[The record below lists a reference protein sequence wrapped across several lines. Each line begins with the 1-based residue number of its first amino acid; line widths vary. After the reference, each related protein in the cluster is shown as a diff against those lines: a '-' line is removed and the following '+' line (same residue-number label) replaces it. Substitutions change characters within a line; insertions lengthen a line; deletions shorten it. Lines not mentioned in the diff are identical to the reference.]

1 MIQQGDLFGAQSNHL
16 ATDHMPTQ
24 PAPISQNC
32 SVDTLAS
39 RAGVLHL
46 LNNWQEL
53 GWLRALD
60 TALVKL
66 LAQLDPDAEPLVLLA
81 IALTSHQLG
90 HGHICLDLQTLLH
103 EPDLTLLLPPE
114 GQVAEHS
121 NDLPSQR
128 LAGIRL
134 TDWRAS
140 LKRSRLVRSQVDV
153 DADMAVTPLV
163 LLDGRLYLQRYWHYE
178 HSVAQQL
185 VRRIQSTLP
194 IPDDFS
200 TRLNSLFDTPLVV
213 AGEQQTD
220 WQKVACAMAAQ
231 GRLTLIT
238 GGPGTGKTTT
248 VVRLLAL
255 LQQEALAYSQ
265 ALRIQLAAP
274 TGKAATRLTESIGQQ
289 IASLPVSDSVKDSI
303 HSEVSTL
310 HRLLGSLPNTRHFR
324 HNRNNPLVLDVLVID
339 EASMIDLEMM
349 YNVLQALPSH
359 ARLILLGDKD
369 QLASVE
375 AGSVLGD
382 LCADAQLGYYSP
394 ETQQQLEHLCQDT
407 LRAELWCVGSAAQ
420 QPLAQRTVMLRHSRR
435 FDADSDIGQLARAV
449 NKSDQQLAL
458 QLLKNSSNDINYVS
472 LQHDAAGAFDRLLLS
487 GSTTPK
493 SDSDALGYGYYLQ
506 VLHETRPAAQ
516 QTLHDPCWQQW
527 AHQVLQAFDQFRLL
541 SALRKGEFGVE
552 GLNERIVHL
561 LYAKQWISDTQGWY
575 EGRPVLVTQN
585 DYGLGL
591 MNGDIGITL
600 RLPSDAAHSDTE
612 QALRVAFPRN
622 DGQGGVRF
630 VLPSRLTAV
639 ETVFAMTVHKSQ
651 GSEFTH
657 TALILPDRLNPVL
670 SKELLY
676 TGITRARN
684 KFTLIE
690 SHPGIFAASVRRKV
704 ERVSGL
710 QQAILTAMR
719 DESLALKAPWIRA

>member
-1 MIQQGDLFGAQSNHL
+1 MSQQGQLFGDAIDSPPAEHSSSQQSVTMQATAQHF
-16 ATDHMPTQ
+16 
-24 PAPISQNC
+24 
-32 SVDTLAS
+32 LAS
-39 RAGVLHL
+39 RTGTLAL
-46 LNNWQEL
+46 LNRWQAL
-53 GWLRALD
+53 GWLKALD

-81 IALTSHQLG
+81 VALTSHQLG
-90 HGHICLDLQTLLH
+90 HGHICLDLQTLLND
-103 EPDLTLLLPPE
+103 PDLTLLLPPE
-114 GQVAEHS
+114 GQVAEHAE
-121 NDLPSQR
+121 DLPSQR
-128 LAGIRL
+128 LVGIRL
-134 TDWRAS
+134 SDWLTS
-140 LKRSRLVRSQVDV
+140 LERSCLVRRQT
-153 DADMAVTPLV
+153 DASVTPLV
-163 LLDGRLYLQRYWHYE
+163 LLNGRLYLQRYWQYE
-178 HSVAQQL
+178 HSVAEQL
-185 VRRIQSTLP
+185 VRRINGTQPLP
-194 IPDDFS
+194 EDFS
-200 TRLNSLFDTPLVV
+200 ARLAHLFNTPLIV
-213 AGEQQTD
+213 AGKQQTD

-231 GRLTLIT
+231 GQLTLIT

-255 LQQEALAYSQ
+255 LQEAALADGQ

-289 IASLPVSDSVKDSI
+289 IASLPVTDSVKNSI
-303 HSEVSTL
+303 PSDVSTL

-324 HNRNNPLVLDVLVID
+324 HNSNNPLVLDVLVID

-349 YNVLQALPSH
+349 HNVLQALPAH

-382 LCADAQLGYYSP
+382 LCADADLGYYSP
-394 ETQQQLEHLCQDT
+394 ETQQQLEQLCQET
-407 LRAELWCVGSAAQ
+407 LHAEPWCVGSATQ

-435 FDADSDIGQLARAV
+435 FDSQSGIGQLARAV
-449 NKSDQQLAL
+449 NQGDQTLAMQFL
-458 QLLKNSSNDINYVS
+458 QATSPDVNYLP
-472 LQHDAAGAFDRLLLS
+472 LQQDTSAAFERLLLT
-487 GSTTPK
+487 GSIKTHGVT
-493 SDSDALGYGYYLQ
+493 DAVGYGHYLQ
-506 VLHETRPAAQ
+506 VLQGTRPAALQ
-516 QTLHDPCWQQW
+516 PIQEGCWQAW
-527 AHQVLQAFDQFRLL
+527 ASQVLQAFDEFRLL
-541 SALRKGEFGVE
+541 SALRKGAFGVE
-552 GLNERIVHL
+552 GLNERVANL
-561 LYAKQWISDTQGWY
+561 LYAQQLITDTQGWY

-591 MNGDIGITL
+591 MNGDIGIAL
-600 RLPSDAAHSDTE
+600 RLPNDAKDSDMQHP
-612 QALRVAFPRN
+612 QQVLRVAFPRN

-690 SHPGIFAASVRRKV
+690 SQPGIFAASVRRKI
-704 ERVSGL
+704 ERTSGL
-710 QQAILTAMR
+710 QEAIL
-719 DESLALKAPWIRA
+719 SLSS